1 MPKEFAARP
10 AFQMQHAIAGKEIEE
25 GERAALKKG
34 KVSPVDQF
42 MTPKGDMVYST
53 VPIPRDEFG
62 NPDLATVAAAGNLWV
77 VKSVEEGDK
86 IIQKAQ
92 QVKP

>member
-1 MPKEFAARP
+1 
-10 AFQMQHAIAGKEIEE
+10 
-25 GERAALKKG
+25 
-34 KVSPVDQF
+34 